1 MIGILGGTFDPIHFG
16 HLRTALE
23 VKHALRLNEIRLIPL
38 RHAVHRDQPET
49 PAKLRLQMVEAAI
62 SGTPGFSADDRE
74 LRRDS
79 ASYTIDTL
87 LSLREELSEEEPL
100 CLLMGSD
107 AFKDFLSWHRPLDIA
122 ALAHLVI
129 MTRPGQPA
137 KINPPLQQ
145 FLAPRQTTDP
155 TELRTTPGGH
165 ILFQRVTQLDISATR
180 IRAMVANG
188 DSPRFLLPDTVLEII
203 EREKLYL

>member
-16 HLRTALE
+16 HLRTALD
-23 VKHALRLNEIRLIPL
+23 VKHALRLDEIRLIPL

-49 PAKLRLQMVEAAI
+49 PAKLRLQMVEAAV
-62 SGTPGFSADDRE
+62 SDTPGFSADDRE

-87 LSLREELSEEEPL
+87 LSLREDLSEEEPL

-122 ALAHLVI
+122 ALAHLII

-137 KINPPLQQ
+137 KIDPPLQQ

-155 TELRTTPGGH
+155 AELRTTPGGR
-165 ILFQRVTQLDISATR
+165 ILFQSVTQLDISATR

-188 DSPRFLLPDTVLEII
+188 DSPRFLLPDAVLEII
-203 EREKLYL
+203 EREKLYR

>member
-16 HLRTALE
+16 HLRTALD
-23 VKHALRLNEIRLIPL
+23 VKLALNLDEIRLTPL

-49 PAKLRLQMVEAAI
+49 PAKLRLQMIEAAI
-62 SGTPGFSADDRE
+62 SGTPGFKTDDRE

-87 LSLREELSEEEPL
+87 LSLREELGEEEPL

-122 ALAHLVI
+122 TLAHLII

-137 KINPPLQQ
+137 KIDPLLQQ
-145 FLAPRQTTDP
+145 FLAPQQATDP
-155 TELRTTPGGH
+155 AELRTTPGGR
-165 ILFQRVTQLDISATR
+165 ILFQTVTQLDISATH

-188 DSPRFLLPDTVLEII
+188 DSPRFLLPDAVLEII
-203 EREKLYL
+203 EQEKLYR